1 MDSFMD
7 NIREKGLSK
16 SKTKR
21 ETNMLRF
28 FLQGVCRCFLYFNCE
43 KNDDDDAYD
52 NDDDNDD
59 EFHDLSQFA
68 ETSASSQY

>member
-1 MDSFMD
+1 MIKEIILVMRLTFLLKKILLLWMNPLHFTAGTWDVMDSFMD

-28 FLQGVCRCFLYFNCE
+28 FL
-43 KNDDDDAYD
+43 
-52 NDDDNDD
+52 
-59 EFHDLSQFA
+59 
-68 ETSASSQY
+68 